1 MSRLPPGLTRT
12 DTLFPYP
19 TVLRAAGSRLRRL
32 GDCQR
37 WQRSLRRTRPR
48 FFRAGRLWRGVE
60 SLKAVATVDYQT
72 GIPGTM
78 TIPTP
83 AFVWTDRYKLG
94 YERMDD
100 THLDFVEKVNALLVA
115 DDSTRSEEHTSE
127 LQSLMRISYAVFCLK

>member
-32 GDCQR
+32 GDRQR
-37 WQRSLRRTRPR
+37 WLRSLLRTRPR

-72 GIPGTM
+72 GIPGIM

-100 THLDFVEKVNALLVA
+100 TQPDFVERAEERRVGKEGVLTG
-115 DDSTRSEEHTSE
+115 STRW
-127 LQSLMRISYAVFCLK
+127 